1 MKILGKSDFW
11 LGGGVFSRWFLGL
24 SPMSGFDEHSSG
36 YPSFLALIHIVLG
49 LCLVVKAMKEASD
62 MSDSLKRLF
71 LEMRGPLI
79 VAVLLMGWGGLLLL
93 GWGYLPSSAIM
104 LPVVLYV
111 LGYRG
116 VKRLALTTVSII
128 TAVFVLFYVMFE
140 VPLPLHPVVEQ
151 LFS

>member
-1 MKILGKSDFW
+1 
-11 LGGGVFSRWFLGL
+11 
-24 SPMSGFDEHSSG
+24 
-36 YPSFLALIHIVLG
+36 
-49 LCLVVKAMKEASD
+49 